1 MQALEARLA
10 QLENALNVNTSVF
23 SDSIKVLE
31 AQNEVLRRAL
41 QDTFE
46 NAPRLVG
53 VDADLIM
60 RVERGR
66 IDYNAYMTQFIAE
79 LVEREEAKKEE
90 DAGKGRILLD
100 SSDTDSPIIFG
111 E

>member
-10 QLENALNVNTSVF
+10 QLENALNVNTGVF

-41 QDTFE
+41 QDVLDGEPVMTE
-46 NAPRLVG
+46 EKLLTRS
-53 VDADLIM
+53 
-60 RVERGR
+60 R
-66 IDYNAYMTQFIAE
+66 IDYNHYMQAFIEE
-79 LVEREEAKKEE
+79 LVEREAKKEE
-90 DAGKGRILLD
+90 GASKARILLD